1 MSLKKRFNYPSKN
14 STFQKMSFCYLF
26 CHPFAIR
33 LLSFRSPFWVF
44 TFVFKKPIKFTKHS
58 QRWGFSWVVE
68 QWVKVLITRIDQL
81 CKQLKFHDYINNN
94 LNELKYQ
101 ISQVIHF
108 FLDEQQCVNI
118 CLVEWNSIW
127 NIASTR

>member
-1 MSLKKRFNYPSKN
+1 
-14 STFQKMSFCYLF
+14 MSFCYPF

-68 QWVKVLITRIDQL
+68 QWVEVLITRIDQL

-108 FLDEQQCVNI
+108 FLDEQLCVNF
-118 CLVEWNSIW
+118 CRMKFNLEFCKHKVKVYWFSS
-127 NIASTR
+127 ASFPALITEQQH